1 VTAYDAAGWDGF
13 GTTAATAAATLTGL
27 LFIAVS
33 INLKEILNNA
43 PLPGR
48 AAQTLIFFA
57 LPMVAALLLVVP
69 AQART
74 ALGGELIATGVF
86 AGAMALVIDH
96 RAGRSPAEPSW
107 SRPLTRIVPMT
118 GSCACLIVAGASL
131 PAQAGGGLYWLVPAT
146 VFAIIAGLVN
156 TWVLLVEILR

>member
-1 VTAYDAAGWDGF
+1 VTAYDAAGWGGF

-33 INLKEILNNA
+33 INLKEILDNG

-57 LPMVAALLLVVP
+57 LPLIFSLLLVVP
-69 AQART
+69 AQARA
-74 ALGGELIATGVF
+74 ALGGELIAIGVF
-86 AGAMALVIDH
+86 GWAMAMVIAR
-96 RAGRSPAEPSW
+96 RAGRSEYEPSW

-118 GSCACLIVAGASL
+118 VTGACIVVAGVSEA
-131 PAQAGGGLYWLVPAT
+131 AGAGGGLYWLVPAT
-146 VFAIIAGLVN
+146 IIAILAGLIN
-156 TWVLLVEILR
+156 TWVLLVEIMR

>member
-1 VTAYDAAGWDGF
+1 MAYDAAGWGGF

-33 INLKEILNNA
+33 INLKQILDNA

-57 LPMVAALLLVVP
+57 FPMIVALLLVVP
-69 AQART
+69 AQARG

-86 AGAMALVIDH
+86 AWATAVIIDH
-96 RAGRSPAEPSW
+96 RAGHSEYEPTW
-107 SRPLTRIVPMT
+107 SRPLTRVVPMAV
-118 GSCACLIVAGASL
+118 SCACVIVAGVSEVAG
-131 PAQAGGGLYWLVPAT
+131 AGGGLYWLVPAT
-146 VFAIIAGLVN
+146 VLAILAGLVN
-156 TWVLLVEILR
+156 TWVLLVEIMR